1 MKVITRK
8 RKSDHDPKQLLE
20 SITEKTDLVRLEA
33 SDYDDEPYST
43 DLDFEDRIICGK
55 ETIMADTKKVLG
67 IIDMELFMKYHM
79 DDHFFEYGDLVEY
92 EGKLYIK
99 TPVGF
104 VEAELK

>member
-8 RKSDHDPKQLLE
+8 RKSGHDPKQLLE
-20 SITEKTDLVRLEA
+20 SITTETDLVRLEA
-33 SDYDDEPYST
+33 SDYDDELST
-43 DLDFEDRIICGK
+43 DLDFEDRIICGR

-79 DDHFFEYGDLVEY
+79 DDHFFEDGDLVKY
-92 EGKLYIK
+92 EDKLYIK

-104 VEAELK
+104 VQAEIK